1 MNNTT
6 NRENSLLSAILYSNN
21 LDGESEQVFK
31 LDSKIFTTSYRR
43 AVADKIN
50 DETDNGR
57 NYDLLL
63 VTLTDHTIG
72 TKFEQ
77 DLLDI
82 ASQTP
87 MSISVAKRMQAD
99 LQAEHKK
106 RIAGRFR

>member
-21 LDGESEQVFK
+21 LDGESEQVFE

-43 AVADKIN
+43 AVANKIN
-50 DETDNGR
+50 DETNNGR

-63 VTLTDHTIG
+63 ITLTDHTIG

-87 MSISVAKRMQAD
+87 MCVSVAERMQAD
-99 LQAEHKK
+99 LQQEYKSRVAK
-106 RIAGRFR
+106 GLS